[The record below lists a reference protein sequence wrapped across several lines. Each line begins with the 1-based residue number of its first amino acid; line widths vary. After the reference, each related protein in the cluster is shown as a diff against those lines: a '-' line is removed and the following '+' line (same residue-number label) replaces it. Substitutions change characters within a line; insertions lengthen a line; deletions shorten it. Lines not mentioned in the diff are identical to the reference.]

1 MLIARLRTISVFA
14 ATALLSTGCGN
25 AAPVDSLAVRAVAA
39 AKSMPAGRERDVTLR
54 EVSRNLR
61 HADRDQAIEAAS
73 GMSEDYELRTFGP
86 GPDKLTRQIVAQQ
99 DEQRSEDRACE
110 RFVER
115 LRPGGASA
123 ADDRRIRD
131 CFSMD
136 APPGIVPPPIPP
148 FRLILL
154 AADALPAWPTKASL
168 LYMATW
174 DSVPDRPAGGAAEAV
189 RRLRALIPL
198 LAGETRR
205 EAMTWLDTTSVDL
218 IEGRPDD
225 AVDRIRR
232 SFARRQATG
241 DAPLPEPG
249 QQAQGLIADFLHA
262 RDLDRALTVTN
273 LLSPSDD
280 CAAVDDGLT
289 GVLEWVLPSQDSTVV
304 AAYMTRLT
312 TSGILARLCP
322 KGLSSEIAAEAWL
335 NAGNDDKALEAASRL
350 GDPLVLGKTRL
361 AVIQRRMTTGD
372 ASGAGSLLR
381 MMADAPP
388 PLDRGDPFEQVRAAR
403 QRIQL
408 IHLLTKAGNIE
419 DAERLASAYAGPGWR
434 AFAWSVIVGTK
445 GRDRAGP
452 NWAGPSLDLQDVPA
466 DH

>member
-1 MLIARLRTISVFA
+1 MSLAHLRTTAIFA
-14 ATALLSTGCGN
+14 LMALLPSGCGN

-39 AKSMPAGRERDVTLR
+39 AKSMPAGWERDVTLR

-61 HADRDQAIEAAS
+61 YADRDQAIEAAS
-73 GMSEDYELRTFGP
+73 AMSEDYELRTFGP
-86 GPDKLTRQIVAQQ
+86 GPDKLTRQIVAQR

-115 LRPGGASA
+115 LSPGRASA

-136 APPGIVPPPIPP
+136 APPGIVPPPVPP

-154 AADALPAWPTKASL
+154 AADALPAGPTKASL

-174 DSVPDRPAGGAAEAV
+174 DSVPDRPAGGAVEAV

-198 LAGETRR
+198 LAGETHR
-205 EAMTWLDTTSVDL
+205 ELMAWLDTTSVDL

-232 SFARRQATG
+232 SFARQQVRG
-241 DAPLPEPG
+241 DAPSPEPG

-262 RDLDRALTVTN
+262 RDLDRALAVTN
-273 LLSPSDD
+273 LLSSSDD

-289 GVLEWVLPSQDSTVV
+289 GVLQWVLPTQDSTIV

-312 TSGILARLCP
+312 MSGALAHLCP
-322 KGLSSEIAAEAWL
+322 KGLGSELAAEAWL
-335 NAGNDDKALEAASRL
+335 SAGNDDKALEAASRSS
-350 GDPLVLGKTRL
+350 DPLVLGKTRL
-361 AVIQRRMTTGD
+361 AVIQRRMGAGD
-372 ASGAGSLLR
+372 ASGTVSLLR
-381 MMADAPP
+381 VMADAPP
-388 PLDRGDPFEQVRAAR
+388 PLDRGNPFERVHAAR

-408 IHLLTKAGNIE
+408 IHLLTKAGITG

-445 GRDRAGP
+445 DRDRAGQ
-452 NWAGPSLDLQDVPA
+452 NWAGPSLDLQDVSA